1 MRSTVHVSQ
10 RRHSARHSATGADTH
25 FEYTLTEGITIYT
38 PTRTTAI
45 HVNARRPPQAEN
57 ETDARMGP
65 CETAGRDVGLV
76 TQLQRAGDTLRAV
89 QAATARGHS
98 GRPLVCIQKSIRASE
113 EVSQAL
119 EVCLR
124 PRPCS
129 HEVLLLRVE
138 SRERCRVATAR
149 IDELGALRAAS
160 RAQRIQTQSACGI
173 QVGMWSALGAG
184 SATGQHRDSH
194 PQRFRKVMPE
204 MREWRVRQ
212 GHVRVDPFVQ
222 QDRHTAQLERII
234 QPERLD

>member
-1 MRSTVHVSQ
+1 
-10 RRHSARHSATGADTH
+10 
-25 FEYTLTEGITIYT
+25 
-38 PTRTTAI
+38 
-45 HVNARRPPQAEN
+45 
-57 ETDARMGP
+57 MGP

-129 HEVLLLRVE
+129 HEALLLRVE

-234 QPERLD
+234 QPERLDCMTRREARDSRCSCASARRTRFRCPRQRTSLKDCLSPSSLAFSHRPATCAASSGSHHSP